1 MPPENLLG
9 NLLPARRLQGQRL
22 VLTVSKSQTKHL
34 IYMKTHKGKTTKSS
48 LADALGISRQAL
60 NVHLKSPDA
69 PPVEDLAAW
78 QVYLAAHGRIG
89 SAPAE
94 LRHEIAA
101 ERLAILKETR
111 AKIARENKIAAGEL
125 ILAADVI
132 LQCNQAGGFFCAE
145 LDRWA
150 REFPPLAAG
159 RDCAQIA
166 QLLDIQIERTRAE
179 LKVKLANIGT

>member
-1 MPPENLLG
+1 MKNKK
-9 NLLPARRLQGQRL
+9 
-22 VLTVSKSQTKHL
+22 SK
-34 IYMKTHKGKTTKSS
+34 KTTQSA
-48 LADALGISRQAL
+48 LAAQLGVSRQLLAA
-60 NVHLKSPDA
+60 HMKKPDA
-69 PPVEDLAAW
+69 PQLSDLPGW
-78 QVYLAAHGRIG
+78 LAYFAQHGRIG

-111 AKIARENKIAAGEL
+111 AKLARENKIAAGEL

-159 RDCAQIA
+159 LDCAAIA
-166 QLLDIQIERTRAE
+166 QLLDLQIERTRAE
-179 LKVKLANIGT
+179 LKAKLATIGT

>member
-1 MPPENLLG
+1 
-9 NLLPARRLQGQRL
+9 
-22 VLTVSKSQTKHL
+22 
-34 IYMKTHKGKTTKSS
+34 
-48 LADALGISRQAL
+48 LGISRQAL

-69 PPVEDLAAW
+69 PQLNDLTGVAGFYSRHTGA
-78 QVYLAAHGRIG
+78 IG
-89 SAPAE
+89 SAPAD
-94 LRHEIAA
+94 LRREIAA

-111 AKIARENKIAAGEL
+111 AKFARENKIAAGEL

-159 RDCAQIA
+159 RDCAAIA
-166 QLLDIQIERTRAE
+166 QLLDLQIERTRAE

>member
-1 MPPENLLG
+1 
-9 NLLPARRLQGQRL
+9 
-22 VLTVSKSQTKHL
+22 
-34 IYMKTHKGKTTKSS
+34 MKTKRTKGKTTKSS

-111 AKIARENKIAAGEL
+111 AKLARENEVEAGAL

-179 LKVKLANIGT
+179 LKAKLATIGT